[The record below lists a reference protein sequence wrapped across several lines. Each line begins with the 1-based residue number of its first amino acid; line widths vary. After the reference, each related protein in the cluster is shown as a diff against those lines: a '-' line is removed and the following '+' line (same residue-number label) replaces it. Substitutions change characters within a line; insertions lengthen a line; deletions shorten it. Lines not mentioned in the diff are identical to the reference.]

1 MRKKKNLQ
9 GCPHLIYLLILRF
22 PCKYHCLSSSY
33 LKLISH
39 HPPHFSHFFG
49 QGRLLISLIPCS
61 HLNADRYDEDMV
73 NIFLL
78 FYSLCCWLKSFC
90 IDFETS
96 ILFNRYSGDLVF
108 FLELRRVMDITDFTI
123 THHLMIVLLLLRL
136 VSVFDNRDPVPYF
149 ISLIYLCMV
158 LIVHSLPSFSF
169 FFFFMDDW
177 SVYIEA
183 LLFTCLTSSTKRFMS
198 GMS

>member
-39 HPPHFSHFFG
+39 HPPHFSHFYG

-78 FYSLCCWLKSFC
+78 FYSLCCWLKSFSVLTLKSQYYSTD
-90 IDFETS
+90 ILV
-96 ILFNRYSGDLVF
+96 ILFFF

-149 ISLIYLCMV
+149 ISLIYLRMV

-169 FFFFMDDW
+169 FFFYGW
-177 SVYIEA
+177 LICLHWGTS
-183 LLFTCLTSSTKRFMS
+183 LHLFDFFY
-198 GMS
+198 